1 MTSLILRVSSRYL
14 LVGLVVV
21 SLWVLWRGHN
31 APGGGFSGALL
42 AACGF
47 ALRSFAC
54 GVDEARRQLRFTPAA
69 LIASGLLTALA
80 AALPGLIWQ
89 RELLASYWLPDLPLI
104 GEVGTPHLFEVGV
117 YLIVLGTATAAIF
130 SLSDVET

>member
-14 LVGLVVV
+14 LIGLVAA

-31 APGGGFSGALL
+31 APGGGFSAALL

-54 GVDEARRQLRFTPAA
+54 GVDEARRQLRWAPPT
-69 LIASGLLTALA
+69 LIACGLLVAVGSGL
-80 AALPGLIWQ
+80 PGVVL
-89 RELLASYWLPDLPLI
+89 RNELFHPYWLPELPLL
-104 GEVGTPHLFEVGV
+104 GKLGTPTLFDVGV
-117 YLIVLGTATAAIF
+117 YLIVLGTTTAAIF